1 MLTMLVE
8 VIMGVFIENFKASE
22 HPIINIIIRGIIIA
36 ILMFLLMIFSDL
48 SNGNKSSIG
57 LGLAISIGGGLIISL
72 AVFLIEIFAN
82 YLDKK
87 W

>member
-36 ILMFLLMIFSDL
+36 IVMFLLMIFSDL

-57 LGLAISIGGGLIISL
+57 LGLAIRLG
-72 AVFLIEIFAN
+72 
-82 YLDKK
+82 
-87 W
+87 

>member
-1 MLTMLVE
+1 E

-36 ILMFLLMIFSDL
+36 IVMFLLMIFLDL

-87 W
+87 

>member
-36 ILMFLLMIFSDL
+36 IVMFLLMIFLDL

-82 YLDKK
+82 YFDKK
-87 W
+87 

>member
-1 MLTMLVE
+1 MLTRLVE

-36 ILMFLLMIFSDL
+36 IVMFLLMIFLDL

-87 W
+87 

>member
-22 HPIINIIIRGIIIA
+22 NPIINIIIRGIIIA

-87 W
+87 

>member
-1 MLTMLVE
+1 MLVE

-36 ILMFLLMIFSDL
+36 IVMFLLMIFLDL

-87 W
+87 

>member
-36 ILMFLLMIFSDL
+36 IVMFLLMIFSDL

-72 AVFLIEIFAN
+72 AFFLIEIFAN

-87 W
+87 

>member
-36 ILMFLLMIFSDL
+36 IIMFLLMIFSDL

-87 W
+87 

>member
-8 VIMGVFIENFKASE
+8 VIMDVFIENFKASE

-36 ILMFLLMIFSDL
+36 IVMFLLMIFSDL

-87 W
+87 

>member
-36 ILMFLLMIFSDL
+36 IVMFLLMIFLDL

-82 YLDKK
+82 YLD
-87 W
+87 

>member
-22 HPIINIIIRGIIIA
+22 HPIINIIIRGIILA
-36 ILMFLLMIFSDL
+36 IVMFLLMIFSDL

-87 W
+87 

>member
-1 MLTMLVE
+1 MF
-8 VIMGVFIENFKASE
+8 FIENFKASE

-36 ILMFLLMIFSDL
+36 IVMFLLMIFSDL

-87 W
+87 

>member
-1 MLTMLVE
+1 MF
-8 VIMGVFIENFKASE
+8 FIENFKASE

-36 ILMFLLMIFSDL
+36 IVMFLLMIFLDL

-72 AVFLIEIFAN
+72 AFFLIEIFAN

-87 W
+87 

>member
-1 MLTMLVE
+1 
-8 VIMGVFIENFKASE
+8 MGVFIENFKASE

-36 ILMFLLMIFSDL
+36 IVMFLLMIFLDL

-87 W
+87 

>member
-36 ILMFLLMIFSDL
+36 IVMFLLMIFLDL

-72 AVFLIEIFAN
+72 AVFN
-82 YLDKK
+82 
-87 W
+87 

>member
-1 MLTMLVE
+1 MF
-8 VIMGVFIENFKASE
+8 FIENFKASE

-36 ILMFLLMIFSDL
+36 IVMFLLMIFSDL

-72 AVFLIEIFAN
+72 AFFLIEIFAN

-87 W
+87 

>member
-36 ILMFLLMIFSDL
+36 IVMFLLMIFSDL
-48 SNGNKSSIG
+48 SNSNKSSIG

-87 W
+87 

>member
-1 MLTMLVE
+1 TMLVE

-36 ILMFLLMIFSDL
+36 IVMFLLMIFLDL

-87 W
+87 

>member
-36 ILMFLLMIFSDL
+36 IVMFLLMIFSDL

-72 AVFLIEIFAN
+72 AFLIEIFAN

-87 W
+87 

>member
-8 VIMGVFIENFKASE
+8 VIMGIFIANFKASE

-36 ILMFLLMIFSDL
+36 IVMFLLMIFSDL

-87 W
+87 

>member
-36 ILMFLLMIFSDL
+36 IVMFLLMIFLDL

-87 W
+87 

>member
-8 VIMGVFIENFKASE
+8 VIMGVFIEDFKASE
-22 HPIINIIIRGIIIA
+22 HPIINIIIHGIIIA
-36 ILMFLLMIFSDL
+36 IVMFLLMIFSDL

-87 W
+87 

>member
-36 ILMFLLMIFSDL
+36 IVMFLLMIFSDL

-82 YLDKK
+82 YFDKK
-87 W
+87 

>member
-36 ILMFLLMIFSDL
+36 IVMFLLMIFSDL

-57 LGLAISIGGGLIISL
+57 LRLAISIGGGLIISL
-72 AVFLIEIFAN
+72 AVF
-82 YLDKK
+82 
-87 W
+87 

>member
-1 MLTMLVE
+1 MLMMLVE

-36 ILMFLLMIFSDL
+36 IVMFLLMIFSDL

-87 W
+87 

>member
-36 ILMFLLMIFSDL
+36 IVMFLLMIFSDL

>member
-1 MLTMLVE
+1 MLVE

-22 HPIINIIIRGIIIA
+22 HPIINIIRGIIIA
-36 ILMFLLMIFSDL
+36 IVVFLLMIFSDL

-57 LGLAISIGGGLIISL
+57 LGLAISIGGELIISL

-87 W
+87 

>member
-36 ILMFLLMIFSDL
+36 IVMFLLMIFLDL

-72 AVFLIEIFAN
+72 AVF
-82 YLDKK
+82 
-87 W
+87 

>member
-36 ILMFLLMIFSDL
+36 IVMFLLMIFSDL

-72 AVFLIEIFAN
+72 AVF
-82 YLDKK
+82 
-87 W
+87 

>member
-22 HPIINIIIRGIIIA
+22 HPIIKIIIRGIIIA
-36 ILMFLLMIFSDL
+36 IVMFLLMIFSDL

-87 W
+87 

>member
-87 W
+87 

>member
-1 MLTMLVE
+1 MF
-8 VIMGVFIENFKASE
+8 FIENFKASE
-22 HPIINIIIRGIIIA
+22 HPIINIIICGIIIA
-36 ILMFLLMIFSDL
+36 IVMFLLMIFSDL

-72 AVFLIEIFAN
+72 AFFLIEIFAN

-87 W
+87 

>member
-36 ILMFLLMIFSDL
+36 IVMFLLMIFSDL

-87 W
+87 